1 MACASTASR
10 RIAGLAISIDRAHVA
25 GLLAA
30 LSRRPPTTGNSLGN
44 PIETL

>member
-25 GLLAA
+25 GLLTT
-30 LSRRPPTTGNSLGN
+30 LSRWTPTTGNLLGN